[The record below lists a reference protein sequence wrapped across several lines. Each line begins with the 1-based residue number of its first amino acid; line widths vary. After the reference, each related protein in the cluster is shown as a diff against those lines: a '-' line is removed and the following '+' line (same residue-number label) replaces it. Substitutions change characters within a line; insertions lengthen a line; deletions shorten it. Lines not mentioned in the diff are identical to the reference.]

1 MTSTTLSACTPS
13 ERILLI
19 GRRLCL
25 TIFFFER
32 LWGGLLLAAATPV
45 GCAGVARWLLALLWG
60 RLMGSGVQIP
70 RSVPGLSS
78 FHFNVS

>member
-25 TIFFFER
+25 TILFER

-60 RLMGSGVQIP
+60 WLMGSGVQVP

-78 FHFNVS
+78 FHFDES